1 MLDPSQIC
9 TSVKPELIPAGI
21 EDLALYVPSLYLDLP
36 TLAGVRGIEP
46 EKLTKGLGLSCMG
59 LTDIDEDAATMAAE
73 AILRLVHNN
82 SLLPSQIGRIYLGTE
97 SALDG
102 SKPTATYVLGMLESA
117 LATTHGPRCLRHC
130 DVVDLTFACI
140 GATDAFQN
148 CLDYVRV
155 HPEQYA
161 IAVASDVARYDL
173 GSTGEY
179 TQGAGA
185 IAILVKANPALATVD
200 PVWGVATAQEHDFF
214 KPRRVYAKS
223 TIKSQL
229 AQHLA
234 SLNGQSKGLLEAIWS
249 DPAMPWSHED
259 AHLEVFLDTP
269 VFDGPYSNQCYTRRA
284 QEALEHFQEL
294 HDLPSGMGLFDR
306 WKAICFHLPYAAHA
320 RRIGVELYVEALKAE
335 GTLEEFLASHQIQ
348 ALPDHADDKMRNAFL
363 KQVSTT
369 PAYVAFVKNKLDPAA
384 KASSLTGNLY
394 TASVWLALMSTLTQ
408 GLEEDHLQNGDV
420 LGMVAYGS
428 GAKSKVF
435 EIALQK
441 GWSDRVN
448 TWKLFQ
454 QLHSRTAVNFETY
467 LGLHTGSLTERV
479 GPAHQR
485 NFFRTVGPATAL
497 PGQKT
502 YAFELV
508 SVEAEEA

>member
-1 MLDPSQIC
+1 M
-9 TSVKPELIPAGI
+9 KPEILTAGI

-36 TLAGVRGIEP
+36 ALAQVRGIAP
-46 EKLTKGLGLSCMG
+46 EKLTAGLGLTCMG
-59 LTDIDEDAATMAAE
+59 LPDVDEDAATMAAE
-73 AILRLVHNN
+73 AVLRLVQNN
-82 SLLPSQIGRIYLGTE
+82 TLHPSQIGRIYLGTE

-117 LATTHGPRCLRHC
+117 LEATYGPRTLRHC

-155 HPEQYA
+155 HPDQYA

-185 IAILVKANPALATVD
+185 IAILVKANPSLAVVD

-214 KPRRVYAKS
+214 KPRRVYRKS
-223 TIKSQL
+223 TIHSQL

-234 SLNGQSKGLLEAIWS
+234 SLNGQSKGLLEAIWN
-249 DPAMPWSHED
+249 DPSMPWSHQDE
-259 AHLEVFLDTP
+259 HLEVFLDTP

-284 QEALEHFQEL
+284 QEALEHFQDLHEL
-294 HDLPSGMGLFDR
+294 APGLTLFDR
-306 WKAICFHLPYAAHA
+306 WKALCFHLPYAAHA
-320 RRIGVELYVEALKAE
+320 RRIGVELYVEALKSE
-335 GTLEEFLASHQIQ
+335 GNLEAFLNSHQI
-348 ALPDHADDKMRNAFL
+348 ASIPENADDKTRNAFL
-363 KQVSTT
+363 KQVSAT
-369 PAYVAFVKNKLDPAA
+369 PAYTAFVKMKLDPAA

-394 TASVWLALMSTLTQ
+394 TASVWLALMSTLTE
-408 GLEEDHLQNGDV
+408 GLEGNALQSGDL
-420 LGMVAYGS
+420 LGMIAYGS

-435 EIALQK
+435 EISLNE
-441 GWSDRVN
+441 GWAAKVGN
-448 TWKLFQ
+448 WKLFE
-454 QLHSRTAVNFETY
+454 QLDSRTAVNFETY
-467 LGLHTGSLTERV
+467 LGLHTGALKERV
-479 GPAHQR
+479 GPEQHR
-485 NFFRTVGPATAL
+485 HFFKTDSPATAL

-502 YAFELV
+502 YAFEPV
-508 SVEAEEA
+508 VAAGSKV